1 MLTGAP
7 NDRGRLEPRTSR
19 RQKLKRIHRMHK
31 GRPRTVRLTCEALL
45 FDLDGV
51 LVDSTACIE
60 HTWRT
65 WAARHG
71 LDGDALLHI
80 AHGRHALET
89 VRLVAPHLD
98 ARAELAAL
106 VAHEARATEGVFE
119 VAGARELLAGLP
131 SDRWAVVTSGVRAVA
146 EHRLRHVGL
155 PIPPVMVCADEIA
168 RGKPDPEGYLTAAAR
183 LGIAPAACVVV
194 EDAPPGLEAARAGG
208 MRAIAL
214 ATTYRAEEL
223 RGADAVAHALGAL
236 TVSVFGEGTLE
247 VEIAEG

>member
-1 MLTGAP
+1 VTH
-7 NDRGRLEPRTSR
+7 T
-19 RQKLKRIHRMHK
+19 HRMHK
-31 GRPRTVRLTCEALL
+31 GRPSRGHLTCEALL

-71 LDGDALLHI
+71 LDGDALVRT
-80 AHGRHALET
+80 AHGRYALET

-106 VAHEARATEGVFE
+106 AAHEARATEGVFE
-119 VAGARELLAGLP
+119 VPGARELLAGLP
-131 SDRWAVVTSGVRAVA
+131 SNRWAVVTSGVRPVA
-146 EHRLRHVGL
+146 EHRLRYVGL
-155 PIPPVMVCADEIA
+155 PTPAVMVCADEIT

-194 EDAPPGLEAARAGG
+194 EDAPAGLEAARAGG

-223 RGADAVAHALGAL
+223 RGADAVAHALDEL
-236 TVSVFGEGTLE
+236 KVRVRGEGGLE
-247 VEIAEG
+247 IEIAEN